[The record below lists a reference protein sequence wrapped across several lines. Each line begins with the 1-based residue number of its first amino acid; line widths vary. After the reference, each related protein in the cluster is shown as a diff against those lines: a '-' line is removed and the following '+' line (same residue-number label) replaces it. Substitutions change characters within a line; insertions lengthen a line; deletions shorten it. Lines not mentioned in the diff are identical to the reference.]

1 MKTVDHIEART
12 YHGRKGAV
20 KNAFSYSVDYVLVDA
35 EAEVRA
41 PWPFTRNRPGMVA
54 LHDVDHGG
62 LPKAGTGAAWVR
74 DVLRTHGLPNDGR
87 IELLAQPKVLGHL
100 FNAVSFWLCYDAT
113 GALRVVIAEVANTFG
128 DRHSYLCHHDDHR
141 AISAKDTL
149 HASKMMHVSPFQPL
163 EGGYAFN
170 YDITD
175 EKISIRIDYTETAD
189 PSGGGLIATLT
200 GKRQPLTTRSMLR
213 MLVRRPLGSRRVLTL
228 VHWQAVKLW
237 FKGAK
242 FRSQPEPPETE
253 ISR

>member
-1 MKTVDHIEART
+1 
-12 YHGRKGAV
+12 
-20 KNAFSYSVDYVLVDA
+20 
-35 EAEVRA
+35 
-41 PWPFTRNRPGMVA
+41 
-54 LHDVDHGG
+54 
-62 LPKAGTGAAWVR
+62 
-74 DVLRTHGLPNDGR
+74 
-87 IELLAQPKVLGHL
+87 
-100 FNAVSFWLCYDAT
+100 
-113 GALRVVIAEVANTFG
+113 
-128 DRHSYLCHHDDHR
+128 
-141 AISAKDTL
+141 
-149 HASKMMHVSPFQPL
+149 MMHVSPFQPL

-175 EKISIRIDYTETAD
+175 EKISIRIDYTEAAD

-200 GKRQPLTTRSMLR
+200 GKRQPLTRRSMLR